1 LHRRTGTQ
9 RRDLSPQII
18 LKTSHPIAK
27 GQTQSI
33 YVHPGNPKLL
43 IKIRHHEKL
52 RRAYLRKFGGLI
64 GLNRQYGVYT
74 TWHRELQHYFSVS
87 FRLGFHPPVLQEYH
101 GVIETDLGLGLV
113 VGRVSDRSGN
123 LAPTLADVV
132 SRTGLTDELLTKVR
146 ALLRE
151 LNDLKISTND
161 VSVKNIVYG
170 WSASGGDRLVLI
182 EGIGVNTFIPL
193 ARFSNYLNIRS
204 NNRHF
209 ARTIRSLKKLDSRF
223 IR

>member
-1 LHRRTGTQ
+1 LPRRTGTQ
-9 RRDLSPQII
+9 RRDLSSRII
-18 LKTSHPIAK
+18 LKTSHPIAQ

-33 YVHPGNPKLL
+33 YVHPDNSKLL
-43 IKIRHHEKL
+43 IKVRHHEKL
-52 RRAYLRKFGGLI
+52 QRAYERKLGGLI
-64 GLNRQYGVYT
+64 GLNRPHGIYT

-101 GVIETDLGLGLV
+101 GVVETDLGLGLV
-113 VGRVSDRSGN
+113 VGRISDRTGN
-123 LAPTLADVV
+123 LAPTLAHVV
-132 SRTGLTDELLTKVR
+132 SRSGLTDELLTKVR
-146 ALLRE
+146 NLLRE

-170 WSASGGDRLVLI
+170 WSASSGDHLVLI

-193 ARFSNYLNIRS
+193 ARFSNYFNIRS

-209 ARTIRSLKKLDSRF
+209 ARTIRSLEKLDGRF